1 MTALAGEVSCAVV
14 LDDVRVPDS
23 ARVGDVHGGWKV
35 ITDALVGER
44 ISMGGIATQLHRQL
58 DDLLVTLRDDPDG
71 LVGPRGSAGR
81 AALRGMLA
89 SLQAARALVS
99 SALGSGANA
108 IATTMAGPMAG
119 VFGGELAEAWS
130 ESLLDVLG
138 PVALLDGSNPGE
150 IGRAPV

>member
-1 MTALAGEVSCAVV
+1 MFLVPMDTPGITVQQMTSLSGEVSCAVF

-58 DDLLVTLRDDPDG
+58 DDLLVTLRADPDG
-71 LVGPRGSAGR
+71 LVGPRGPAAR

-89 SLQAARALVS
+89 SLQAARDPQRV
-99 SALGSGANA
+99 G
-108 IATTMAGPMAG
+108 
-119 VFGGELAEAWS
+119 
-130 ESLLDVLG
+130 
-138 PVALLDGSNPGE
+138 
-150 IGRAPV
+150 